1 MIALL
6 LDPEEGM
13 VTHVDFDGSERSIA
27 ELLRHDEID
36 SETYL
41 PTGTY
46 IIRVYC
52 DAKLIEN
59 SSTPGY
65 VIEHTGGVVNHG
77 KCLVVGID
85 RNGEIVDVPTVDI
98 SHVYVPGPGAKDLG

>member
-27 ELLRHDEID
+27 ELLGHDEIE

-41 PTGTY
+41 PTLR
-46 IIRVYC
+46 IRIRVYC
-52 DAKLIEN
+52 DAKTMED

-65 VIEHTGGVVNHG
+65 VIEHTGGAVNHG

-85 RNGEIVDVPTVDI
+85 RHGEIVDVPTFDI
-98 SHVYVPGPGAKDLG
+98 SHVYVPGPAAKDTG